1 MSWTIHRETFNE
13 EATKLRQRFDD
24 SRGCSSSKAARLLRE
39 GQEELLEWTHP
50 DPYCIPHMPGGSRHM
65 RDSPLPMEICF
76 PDGDYPAD
84 APDHFINLDWS
95 VAKKETGKAAVGSV
109 LVDFGKKNME

>member
-1 MSWTIHRETFNE
+1 
-13 EATKLRQRFDD
+13 
-24 SRGCSSSKAARLLRE
+24 
-39 GQEELLEWTHP
+39 
-50 DPYCIPHMPGGSRHM
+50 M